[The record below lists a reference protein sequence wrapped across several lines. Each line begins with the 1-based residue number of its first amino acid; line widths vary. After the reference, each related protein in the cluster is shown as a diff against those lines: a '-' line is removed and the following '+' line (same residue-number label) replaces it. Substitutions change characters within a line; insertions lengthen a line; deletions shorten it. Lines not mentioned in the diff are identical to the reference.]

1 MVVVKYLS
9 WYAGADK
16 FECGS
21 VSTNYHALALQ
32 VVKVAEE
39 GPSVQR
45 RALDEHVDADVQG
58 GQTLEDAA
66 GEVAEDAGVTSCVCG
81 SLARDPLMLKCGRC
95 GVEEHAACYAIVEE
109 IKAPAQHCCL
119 RCGGGANEGLIC
131 TDPKLVKLATKKPE
145 RVGDV
150 CTYRRML
157 AILLTEEFGNL
168 HELVSRLGIEQDYGE
183 QLFRKL
189 SEDGVISSGD
199 GTNFMIYQENLEKA
213 MGKRFGGKWKE
224 GAAEVKSQPPKKEG
238 KGEDEVTN
246 TAGAENEGQHDHD
259 GSRKFGQDK
268 ASKSGQFVCFSH
280 ETSTN
285 LERRAPNVT
294 SYSIFGSSIPIPGR
308 PVGRYYRP
316 FWL

>member
-1 MVVVKYLS
+1 MFLRELHLIIHQGGNLNTVLEVYTFRFTYSEDGNVLLEMGVERGGSRAVTQADIKKGTVSLLQTLLDHTQGLPPLPDNCFLTVDLTYYDEKVPVDYQPEGFKESAILQVPS
-9 WYAGADK
+9 GADK

-66 GEVAEDAGVTSCVCG
+66 GEVAE
-81 SLARDPLMLKCGRC
+81 
-95 GVEEHAACYAIVEE
+95 
-109 IKAPAQHCCL
+109 
-119 RCGGGANEGLIC
+119 GGGANEGLIC

-199 GTNFMIYQENLEKA
+199 GNNFMIYQENLEKA

-224 GAAEVKSQPPKKEG
+224 GAAEVKSQPPNKEG

-259 GSRKFGQDK
+259 GSRKFGQ
-268 ASKSGQFVCFSH
+268 G
-280 ETSTN
+280 
-285 LERRAPNVT
+285 
-294 SYSIFGSSIPIPGR
+294 
-308 PVGRYYRP
+308 
-316 FWL
+316 